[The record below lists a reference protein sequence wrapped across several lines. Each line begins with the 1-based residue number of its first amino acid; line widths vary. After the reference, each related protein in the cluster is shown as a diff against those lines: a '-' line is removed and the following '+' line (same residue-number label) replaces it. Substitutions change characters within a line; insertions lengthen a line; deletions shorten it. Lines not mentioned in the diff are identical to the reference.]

1 VLIQSDSKQI
11 QWTDWFAANGMVAP
25 PPNGSR
31 FDRSFLAIAVANQG
45 LGIALESTR
54 LAERELAS
62 GRLVMPL
69 EQTSVPV
76 RYIGHNLVYP
86 RHVRQ
91 RHPLRT
97 FAGWLLAE
105 LKVEAQIHQAGTE
118 ASPSRA
124 FGD

>member
-1 VLIQSDSKQI
+1 MA
-11 QWTDWFAANGMVAP
+11 T
-25 PPNGSR
+25 
-31 FDRSFLAIAVANQG
+31 QG
-45 LGIALESTR
+45 LGVALESTR
-54 LAERELAS
+54 LAEKELAS

-97 FAGWLLAE
+97 FAEWLLGE
-105 LKVEAQIHQAGTE
+105 LGVDTQI
-118 ASPSRA
+118 PLDRM
-124 FGD
+124 